1 MNVLT
6 RSVRLCGSTSGD
18 VDRILSLTI
27 SFNVLVRSD
36 DSYEFNFA
44 LFMTT
49 RVVSLSVVSLR
60 CALAVNVKEV
70 LFL

>member
-6 RSVRLCGSTSGD
+6 RSVHLCGSTSGD

-27 SFNVLVRSD
+27 SFNVLVRSN

-49 RVVSLSVVSLR
+49 RVVSLR
-60 CALAVNVKEV
+60 CALTVNVKEV